1 MERRSST
8 TGLKPD
14 LSSRGSFL
22 ASMAEAILAPTQK
35 TLEKR
40 AKKAKQA
47 AAKRKSAP
55 PPPRE
60 LATPAEEV
68 VDDDEIQEIQE
79 PIAKKPRIQP
89 VDITQLMY
97 HISCVTHFSDKKN
110 LKPDSGDY
118 HLGDFDVHQYNAKA
132 IKAVEKDAAKNKI
145 GFKLVSTIA
154 TISGQRI
161 KNSAKEIDEPSDWE
175 ALEKMVS
182 NYMKDRIKMWRVD
195 YVVVYEKT
203 RKRIDLSHSDDGS
216 DDDDLETVSK
226 RRKVIFSCLIMLI

>member
-1 MERRSST
+1 
-8 TGLKPD
+8 
-14 LSSRGSFL
+14 
-22 ASMAEAILAPTQK
+22 MAEAVLAPSKK

-40 AKKAKQA
+40 AKKAQQGATK
-47 AAKRKSAP
+47 KSAP
-55 PPPRE
+55 PPPRK
-60 LATPAEEV
+60 LPPAEEDD
-68 VDDDEIQEIQE
+68 DDDEVEEIAE
-79 PIAKKPRIQP
+79 LPAPKKPRVQP
-89 VDITQLMY
+89 VDVTQCMY
-97 HISCVTHFSDKKN
+97 HISCVTHFGDLKKN

-118 HLGDFDVHQYNAKA
+118 HLGDFDVHKYNAKA

-175 ALEKMVS
+175 ALEKMIS
-182 NYMKDRIKMWRVD
+182 NYMKDRIKMLRVD

-203 RKRIDLSHSDDGS
+203 RKRIDLSHSDDHEDSS
-216 DDDDLETVSK
+216 DEDLEPVSK